1 TFRGS
6 DSITAIGHLV
16 FAWRVDGAAFNAFSP
31 ATTATLSGL
40 TSGAHMFEVKARD
53 QAGNESPVV
62 SRSFTVSTLR
72 VTITSPTD
80 GATVPAGVVVVQGI
94 VEAGGADVRRQR
106 NHSLSPVHP
115 RPISPPPPP
124 A

>member
-40 TSGAHMFEVKARD
+40 TSGAHTFEVKARD

-94 VEAGGADVRRQR
+94 VEAGGGGGGGGGDEQAGWGYARRVVLAP
-106 NHSLSPVHP
+106 SG
-115 RPISPPPPP
+115 